1 MSKLTREEPDGR
13 LMEDKSL
20 RASAI
25 IAPNYAWFKSLLG
38 TRRHCMRYPT
48 IDRIHA
54 VHRVMIP
61 SPRHVTNRSR
71 KDSVGAS
78 ITWNWRVSPMVAG
91 WVKNGFTS
99 TDEY

>member
-1 MSKLTREEPDGR
+1 MSELPREEQDGR

-71 KDSVGAS
+71 KDCQRFHYMELA
-78 ITWNWRVSPMVAG
+78 VSPMVAG
-91 WVKNGFTS
+91 WINNGFTS
-99 TDEY
+99 TDD